1 MPNTIHLIIKTEDAD
16 LRGWMA
22 SLPHRTLNKTVNE
35 ILMKESKGEIAV
47 IPYEFSSIESN
58 KPLSCVIRIADEK
71 VARFV
76 SDLPKGT
83 VMESVKKI
91 IRKHICKNR
100 EVPPAEVGIPAEL
113 LAAKIEEFRQL
124 LTTNADFY
132 VGEHDKN
139 RKIKSIYSK
148 LINEILNKFLD
159 FYISDDEE
167 KGDSILRNFET
178 GKLVS
183 VEFLIVF
190 DEIFKLLQLGIPD
203 EEFETILTQMKEKE
217 KKYE

>member
-91 IRKHICKNR
+91 IRKHICKNK
-100 EVPPAEVGIPAEL
+100 EMLTAEVGIHAEL
-113 LAAKIEEFRQL
+113 LAAKIEEFKQQL
-124 LTTNADFY
+124 ITN
-132 VGEHDKN
+132 
-139 RKIKSIYSK
+139 
-148 LINEILNKFLD
+148 
-159 FYISDDEE
+159 
-167 KGDSILRNFET
+167 
-178 GKLVS
+178 
-183 VEFLIVF
+183 
-190 DEIFKLLQLGIPD
+190 
-203 EEFETILTQMKEKE
+203 
-217 KKYE
+217 

>member
-132 VGEHDKN
+132 VGEHDKY